1 MPVILLVDN
10 DAIAAQVTDRTL
22 RKLNFHTLVTQ
33 DGKEALGLAR
43 RYKPDLVLLEV
54 QLAGLNGIEL
64 CRQIRDDPRLADIPV
79 VFLSYGAPADKVA
92 CFKAGADDYISKDCS
107 PEELEWRLRSLL
119 RRTNGRSH
127 RRRRRLAVNSLVL
140 DCQTYQLRVGKTTA
154 VLTPTEFDLVYCL
167 MKHAGEVLS
176 AQELLRE
183 VWGYPPGVG
192 DPALVRQHVRNVRA
206 KIEPCPAKPIYLQ
219 TVSRRGYTITS
230 PPPATK
236 RGRVPALSQPEFA
249 PGPLC
254 PAPN

>member
-1 MPVILLVDN
+1 MPVILLVDS
-10 DAIAAQVTDRTL
+10 DAIAAQVIDRAL
-22 RKLNFHTLVTQ
+22 RKFNFHTLVTQ
-33 DGKEALGLAR
+33 DGREALGLAR

-64 CRQIRDDPRLADIPV
+64 CRQLREDPRLADIPIA
-79 VFLSYGAPADKVA
+79 FISRGTPADKVA

-107 PEELEWRLRSLL
+107 SEELEWRLRSLL

-140 DCQTYQLRVGKTTA
+140 DCQTYHLRVGNTT
-154 VLTPTEFDLVYCL
+154 VMLTPTEFDLVYCL

-206 KIEPCPAKPIYLQ
+206 KIEPRPDKPIYLQ

-230 PPPATK
+230 PRPVEK
-236 RGRVPALSQPEFA
+236 RSRVSAPSQPEFA
-249 PGPLC
+249 QGQLC
-254 PAPN
+254 PASS